1 MSVSVSGLVAIYSEK
16 EKKYFSLF
24 FNEAATEIGN
34 TIFEIL
40 SNTSFTDSQT
50 IEFFKQLSLTT
61 TEYKQDF
68 DAVRAII
75 CSHNP
80 AKFDEHVSSFLKIQW
95 LYTLNF
101 TARTIRVES
110 LDFFTQVSFENLDL
124 EKLVHIRNVQTE
136 KMAKMYPG
144 GSNVNADLIP
154 ITFHMVMESYRKFK
168 ASWKTRTN
176 KIEI

>member
-1 MSVSVSGLVAIYSEK
+1 MSVSGLVAIYSEK
-16 EKKYFSLF
+16 EKKYYSLF
-24 FNEAATEIGN
+24 FNQDATPCEIGN

-40 SNTSFTDSQT
+40 SNTCLTDAQT
-50 IEFFKQLSLTT
+50 MDFFKQLCFFT

-68 DAVRAII
+68 DSVIARNIR
-75 CSHNP
+75 SHKA

-101 TARTIRVES
+101 EARTIRVES
-110 LDFFTQVSFENLDL
+110 LDFFTQMSFDNLDL
-124 EKLVHIRNVQTE
+124 EKLVHILHAQNEEFE
-136 KMAKMYPG
+136 KMSPE
-144 GSNVNADLIP
+144 GSAET

-176 KIEI
+176 KREI